1 MSPFAFVPAV
11 VIAAV
16 FAAVIFVSVVI
27 EFLER
32 KRGRLRLRKP
42 RFVFRPVVIEGG
54 KGKAAVADDEVP
66 DDVSPKKRPNRL

>member
-32 KRGRLRLRKP
+32 KRGRLRKP